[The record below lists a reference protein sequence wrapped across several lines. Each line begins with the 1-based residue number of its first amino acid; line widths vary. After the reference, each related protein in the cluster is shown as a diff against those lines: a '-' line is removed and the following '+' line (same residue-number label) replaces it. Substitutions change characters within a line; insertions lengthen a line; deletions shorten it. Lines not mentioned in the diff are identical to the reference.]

1 MVHSQYKAN
10 DDYFVHNLFTRSN
23 TLEDGMTI
31 EQLCKIKHYLWILDS
46 YLFGQ
51 PERENQRKELE
62 ELQKAISAAIQN
74 PT

>member
-1 MVHSQYKAN
+1 
-10 DDYFVHNLFTRSN
+10 
-23 TLEDGMTI
+23 MTI

-51 PERENQRKELE
+51 LEREDQRKELE